1 MQCKVSFV
9 TRKTKGGV
17 SRRDEILS
25 GETLRFGRSTD
36 NEIYLSDFRVS
47 LCHATLHDRQGR
59 YFIEAEAGADLRI
72 NGSVSQSARISEGD
86 VIAVGPYD
94 VTVCKAE
101 NNCELALDIELTRP
115 LGDDLEKLQ
124 QRSTT
129 TLAAAGL
136 NKRRWSWLLAV
147 VVFALFL
154 ALPVTAF
161 FIPSIHDMLAKSPV
175 TADIAWK
182 SGEYASA
189 HKFFGNDCK
198 ACHQQ
203 AFTTVRDKACLTCHT
218 QTVAH
223 ADPERFDIAE
233 LNETRC
239 ATCHKEHNG
248 SHAIV
253 RRDEG
258 LCGDC
263 HQDLDQTSE
272 TELRNARDFGQDHAE
287 FSATLFRYEA
297 HSKKFTTERVALD
310 NKQTLVETSNLKF
323 PHDKHMDPEGVDDPD
338 VKGGKKV
345 MACSDCHSPEAGGI
359 GMQAINM
366 ERDCAG
372 CHRLEF
378 EPDNPQRV
386 VPHGKLEHILYTLT
400 EYYGNQA
407 LLGNIKDPNAPRV
420 VKNRRRPGEKL
431 SKKQRKEAF
440 DWAANKALVV
450 GGDLFEERV
459 CSSCHD
465 VTRVR
470 SDYPPKWDIA
480 PVHLADTWLPK
491 AKFTHKKHETMQCTD
506 CHNASKSEDSMDVLI
521 PGIDNCR
528 QCHAGTESV
537 TNRLESTCVDCHG
550 FHVAEGHPLGNR
562 NGMTTTPGISG
573 TSDRMEKTNN

>member
-1 MQCKVSFV
+1 MQCKVSFI

-17 SRRDEILS
+17 TRKEEVLS
-25 GETLRFGRSTD
+25 GDTLRFGRSTD

-47 LCHATLHDRQGR
+47 LHQATLHDRQGR
-59 YFIEAEAGADLRI
+59 FFIEAEAGSDIRV
-72 NGSVSQSARISEGD
+72 NGKVSQSASVSVGD
-86 VIAVGPYD
+86 VIAIGPYD
-94 VTVCKAE
+94 VSICAADDDSDI
-101 NNCELALDIELTRP
+101 ALDIELTRP

-124 QRSTT
+124 ARSKTS
-129 TLAAAGL
+129 LAATGL
-136 NKRRWSWLLAV
+136 SKRRWSW
-147 VVFALFL
+147 VFAIVVLGLFL
-154 ALPVTAF
+154 VLPIAAF
-161 FIPSIHDMLAKSPV
+161 FVPSVHNMLADKPV

-203 AFTTVRDKACLTCHT
+203 AFTTVRDKACITCHQVT
-218 QTVAH
+218 AAH
-223 ADPERFDIAE
+223 ADPQEFDMPE

-248 SHAIV
+248 AHALV

-263 HQDLDQTSE
+263 HMDLDQTTR
-272 TELRNARDFGQDHAE
+272 TELKNARDFGKDHAE
-287 FSATLFRYEA
+287 FSATMFRYTA
-297 HSKKFTTERVALD
+297 HSKEFTTERVAMD
-310 NKQTLVETSNLKF
+310 NKQALRETSNLKF
-323 PHDKHMDPEGVDDPD
+323 PHDKHMDPEGVDAPD
-338 VKGGKKV
+338 APGGKKIL
-345 MACSDCHSPEAGGI
+345 ACNDCHRPEPAGV

-366 ERDCAG
+366 ERDCAE

-386 VPHGKLEHILYTLT
+386 VPHGKLEHVLYTLT

-420 VKNRRRPGEKL
+420 VQNRRRPGQQLTRAE
-431 SKKQRKEAF
+431 RKAAF

-450 GGDLFEERV
+450 GEDLFEGRV

-480 PVHLADTWLPK
+480 PVKLADTWFPK
-491 AKFTHKKHETMQCTD
+491 AKFTHQKHETMECTD
-506 CHNASKSEDSMDVLI
+506 CHDASKSEDSMDVLI
-521 PGIDNCR
+521 PGIENCR

-550 FHVAEGHPLGNR
+550 FHIADEHPLGNR
-562 NGMTTTPGISG
+562 EGMAMTAGKSG
-573 TSDRMEKTNN
+573 TSARMEKSK